1 MKNTSLEISTLFEKF
16 GDQLTGLLPNQHKV
30 AQSIK
35 NCRTSVLGGHQLKC
49 NHCEFEKNAYN
60 SCRNR
65 HCPKCQFL
73 TQVKWVEKRKEDL
86 LPCQYFH
93 IVFTIPSE
101 LRALFLRNKEIC
113 YNILFK
119 TSSDTLKEVARNK
132 QNLGA
137 EIGMIG
143 VLHTW
148 AQNLVD
154 HPHIHYVV
162 PGGGLNKDKNKWIK
176 CSRDYFLS
184 VKILS
189 KVFKAKMLEAL
200 REAYDKRELKFIGQ
214 IEDLSSY
221 TVFNEF
227 LITIGSKSWVV
238 YSKKPFAGPEQV
250 LNYLG
255 KYTHRIAISNY
266 RLVKLEGEKV
276 YFKVR
281 DNINKGESK
290 ILCLHVKEFLRRF
303 LMHVLPKGF
312 VRLRHF
318 GLLGNRYKREKIAL
332 IKFLEKIKDSLPFQ
346 SAMSWQEALKDITGL
361 ELNDC
366 PKCSSGELVPIIYL
380 DGIFSSS

>member
-1 MKNTSLEISTLFEKF
+1 MENPSLEISTLFEKF
-16 GDQLTGLLPNQHKV
+16 GHQLTGLLPNQHKV
-30 AQSIK
+30 AQSIT
-35 NCRTSVLGGHQLKC
+35 NCRTSVLGGHQLTC
-49 NHCEFEKNAYN
+49 NHCEFQKNAYN

-119 TSSDTLKEVARNK
+119 TSSETLKEVARNK

-148 AQNLVD
+148 AQNLID
-154 HPHIHYVV
+154 HPHIHFVV
-162 PGGGLNKDKNKWIK
+162 PGGGLTKDKNKWIK
-176 CSRDYFLS
+176 CKPDYFLS

-200 REAYDKRELKFIGQ
+200 REAYDKGEFKFIGK
-214 IEDLSSY
+214 IENLSSY
-221 TVFNEF
+221 AIFNE
-227 LITIGSKSWVV
+227 LLVTIGSKSWVV

-266 RLVKLEGEKV
+266 RLIKLEGEKV

-281 DNINKGESK
+281 DNANKGESK
-290 ILCLHVKEFLRRF
+290 ILCLNVKEFLRRF
-303 LMHVLPKGF
+303 LMHVLPKVF

-318 GLLGNRYKREKIAL
+318 GLLGNRYRREKKAL
-332 IKFLEKIKDSLPFQ
+332 IKFLEKIKESLPFQ
-346 SAMSWQEALKDITGL
+346 SEMSWQEVLKDITGL
-361 ELNDC
+361 GINDC
-366 PKCSSGELVPIIYL
+366 PKCRSGELVPSIYL
-380 DGIFSSS
+380 DDIFSSS

>member
-1 MKNTSLEISTLFEKF
+1 MENPSIEIATLFEKF
-16 GDQLTGLLPNQHKV
+16 GHQLTGLLPNQHKV

-93 IVFTIPSE
+93 VVFTIPSE

-119 TSSDTLKEVARNK
+119 TSSETLKEVARNK

-162 PGGGLNKDKNKWIK
+162 PGGGLNKNKNKWIK
-176 CSRDYFLS
+176 CNKDYF
-184 VKILS
+184 
-189 KVFKAKMLEAL
+189 FEC
-200 REAYDKRELKFIGQ
+200 Q
-214 IEDLSSY
+214 SS
-221 TVFNEF
+221 F
-227 LITIGSKSWVV
+227 
-238 YSKKPFAGPEQV
+238 
-250 LNYLG
+250 
-255 KYTHRIAISNY
+255 
-266 RLVKLEGEKV
+266 
-276 YFKVR
+276 
-281 DNINKGESK
+281 
-290 ILCLHVKEFLRRF
+290 
-303 LMHVLPKGF
+303 
-312 VRLRHF
+312 
-318 GLLGNRYKREKIAL
+318 
-332 IKFLEKIKDSLPFQ
+332 
-346 SAMSWQEALKDITGL
+346 
-361 ELNDC
+361 
-366 PKCSSGELVPIIYL
+366 
-380 DGIFSSS
+380 